1 MERGASE
8 IIFEGVELKQR
19 ALKIKKI
26 LVSQPEPQSEKSP
39 YLELAHKHNLKFD
52 FRPFIRIEGVAAKE
66 FRQQKVDIL
75 EHTAV
80 IFTSKTAIDH
90 FFRVAEE
97 MRITVSE
104 TMKYFCITESVA
116 LYLQKYI
123 VYRKRKI
130 FYGNNTFQDLMEVI
144 HKHKEEKFL
153 VPLSDVHKPEI
164 PKTLDK
170 AKLKYNKVILY
181 KTITSDLSDLGMNYD
196 VLVFYSPNEI
206 KSLFD
211 NFPSFDQ
218 GEIKVAAFGPTT
230 AKAVKDGGL
239 RLDIQAPTPLCPSM
253 TQALEEFIKKH
264 NKENK

>member
-1 MERGASE
+1 MNKE
-8 IIFEGVELKQR
+8 IELKQR

-39 YLELAHKHNLKFD
+39 YLELAQKHSLKFD
-52 FRPFIRIEGVAAKE
+52 FRPFITIEGVLAKE

-75 EHTAV
+75 EHSAV
-80 IFTSKTAIDH
+80 VFTSKTAIDH
-90 FFRVAEE
+90 FFRICEE
-97 MRITVSE
+97 MRVTIPES
-104 TMKYFCITESVA
+104 MKYFCITESVA

-130 FYGNNTFQDLMEVI
+130 FYGNNTFQDLMDVI
-144 HKHKEEKFL
+144 LKHKEEKFL
-153 VPLSDVHKPEI
+153 VPLSDAHKPEI

-170 AKLKYNKVILY
+170 ARLKYNKIILY
-181 KTITSDLSDLGMNYD
+181 KTISSNLTDLGQMSYD
-196 VLVFYSPNEI
+196 LLVFYSPNEI

-211 NFPSFDQ
+211 NFPTFIQ
-218 GEIKVAAFGPTT
+218 GEIKVAAFGPAT
-230 AKAVKDGGL
+230 AKAVKESGL
-239 RLDIQAPTPLCPSM
+239 RLDIQAPTPTCPSM

>member
-1 MERGASE
+1 M
-8 IIFEGVELKQR
+8 
-19 ALKIKKI
+19 KIKKI

-39 YLELAHKHNLKFD
+39 YLELAQKHNLKFD
-52 FRPFIRIEGVAAKE
+52 FRPFIVIEGVATKE
-66 FRQQKVDIL
+66 FRQQKIDIL

-80 IFTSKTAIDH
+80 LFTSKTAIDH
-90 FFRVAEE
+90 FFRICEE
-97 MRITVSE
+97 MRITVPE
-104 TMKYFCITESVA
+104 AMKYFCITESVA

-130 FYGNNTFQDLMEVI
+130 FYGNSTFQDLMDVI
-144 HKHKEEKFL
+144 SKHKEEKFL

-181 KTITSDLSDLGMNYD
+181 KTISSNLTDLGQMTYD
-196 VLVFYSPNEI
+196 MLVFYSPNEI

-211 NFPSFDQ
+211 NFPDFEQ
-218 GEIKVAAFGPTT
+218 GDIKVAAFGPTT

-239 RLDIQAPTPLCPSM
+239 RLDIQAPTPTCPSM

-264 NKENK
+264 NKDNK

>member
-1 MERGASE
+1 M
-8 IIFEGVELKQR
+8 
-19 ALKIKKI
+19 KIKKI

-39 YLELAHKHNLKFD
+39 YWELAQKHSLKFD
-52 FRPFIRIEGVAAKE
+52 FRPFITIEGVAAKE
-66 FRQQKVDIL
+66 FRQQKIDVL

-90 FFRVAEE
+90 FFRISEE
-97 MRITVSE
+97 MRITVPE

-144 HKHKEEKFL
+144 LKHREEKFL

-181 KTITSDLSDLGMNYD
+181 KTISSNLSDIEQMSYD
-196 VLVFYSPNEI
+196 MLVFYSPNEI

-211 NFPSFDQ
+211 NFPNFVQ
-218 GEIKVAAFGPTT
+218 GEVKVAAFGPTT
-230 AKAVKDGGL
+230 AKAVKEGGL
-239 RLDIQAPTPLCPSM
+239 RLDVHAPTPTCPSM

-264 NKENK
+264 NKDNK